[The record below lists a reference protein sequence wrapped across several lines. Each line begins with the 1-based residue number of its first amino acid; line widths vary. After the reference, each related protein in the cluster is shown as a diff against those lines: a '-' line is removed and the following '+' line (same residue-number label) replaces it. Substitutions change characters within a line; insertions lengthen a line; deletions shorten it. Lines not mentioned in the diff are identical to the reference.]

1 MTFYKQVVECRNE
14 EILDEKNTG
23 GKNVLEVEWGIW
35 SSGRKKGNYLLSLLR
50 QQNACKEF
58 VLQALEPN

>member
-1 MTFYKQVVECRNE
+1 MKKSWM
-14 EILDEKNTG
+14 KNTG
-23 GKNVLEVEWGIW
+23 EKKKNVLEMEWGIW

-58 VLQALEPN
+58 VLQALKQNETLFLH